1 VIEYIRHTKG
11 DKMIDKN
18 IRFDYS
24 LDKDALLRSER
35 GVDFDV
41 VISKLREQVELII
54 TPHPNFEKYPNQVV
68 FEILIQDY
76 VYCVPAVKTSDGYFL
91 KTIYRSRKATK
102 AYSRGI

>member
-1 VIEYIRHTKG
+1 
-11 DKMIDKN
+11 MIDKN

-54 TPHPNFEKYPNQVV
+54 TPHQ
-68 FEILIQDY
+68 ILKNTLI
-76 VYCVPAVKTSDGYFL
+76 KLFL
-91 KTIYRSRKATK
+91 RF
-102 AYSRGI
+102 